1 MTGKRHEDFL
11 VQLLRDTRG
20 HAISLVAH
28 RYDVESL
35 SVRRAAQPV
44 AMPPNRQAGREHYAN
59 PPAEALAPHGRL
71 SPHLVKHSR
80 Q

>member
-1 MTGKRHEDFL
+1 MQ
-11 VQLLRDTRG
+11 VLRDTQY
-20 HAISLVAH
+20 HAISLEAR
-28 RYDVESL
+28 RYDAESL
-35 SVRRAAQPV
+35 SVRRAAQPF
-44 AMPPNRQAGREHYAN
+44 ATPPNRPAGREHYAN